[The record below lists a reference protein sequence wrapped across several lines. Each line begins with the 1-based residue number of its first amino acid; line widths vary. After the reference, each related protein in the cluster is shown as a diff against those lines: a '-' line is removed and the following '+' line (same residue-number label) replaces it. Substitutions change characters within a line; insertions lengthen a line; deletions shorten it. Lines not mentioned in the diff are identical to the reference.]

1 MYKRPLRS
9 DEIYHSW
16 FKKGATKKDHKYIA
30 RINLGDKFRYFYDSA
45 ALKAFREGV
54 NDVKDAVQNK
64 IDYHVTGEGYKRD
77 ARNARRKSSKL
88 YSDAYVNEISKRTEY
103 ESLPYT
109 SKYRNASNF
118 GKTKMEFDAVDK
130 MSSGPHS
137 SNMRKT
143 AESYANDAKASDQK
157 YYTHSLKGISES
169 VAKKASK
176 FLSKFFDD
184 NKSTSWN
191 DPRPKKFTE
200 DIITED
206 IITEKKIPEKRITE
220 KKIPEKRIEERYLSP
235 EYLEELEYNSQ
246 QNIYPDGMIKNGK
259 RKKKRK

>member
-1 MYKRPLRS
+1 MYRRPLRS

-16 FKKGATKKDHKYIA
+16 LSKGAQKKNHKYIA

-137 SNMRKT
+137 SNMRKA

-176 FLSKFFDD
+176 FLSKFFDN

-220 KKIPEKRIEERYLSP
+220 KKIPEKRITTWDDAKTWDNVNEQTYP
-235 EYLEELEYNSQ
+235 ETKT
-246 QNIYPDGMIKNGK
+246 KNGK